1 MKGDRIIDRLDVFMR
16 HKGYSDTFVQSECG
30 LSNGTLNKS
39 RAEGRDLS
47 RRATESVLNKF
58 QEINRVWLTT
68 GIGEMLLTESPPPNE
83 PPAEPPDNDTILIPV
98 VNLDSR
104 GGTAYNEE
112 VNTDT
117 YVTGRLPFPTSI
129 AHQGDVVIPIYGDSM
144 EPTYKAGSM
153 VLIREV
159 ELWREYLELGCTY
172 VIGLVDDR
180 RIIKTIMAG
189 SDTQHFMLVSI
200 NPAYQPQEIDKK
212 IIRSVWRVIVSVRR
226 EAL

>member
-1 MKGDRIIDRLDVFMR
+1 MELSKRIEKLIE
-16 HKGYSDTFVQSECG
+16 YSG
-30 LSNGTLNKS
+30 LSIPKFSVHVGFKTPQAVRELIKGNTKTLS
-39 RAEGRDLS
+39 YQA
-47 RRATESVLNKF
+47 
-58 QEINRVWLTT
+58 QEKILASFPEVSPSWLLT
-68 GIGEMLLTESPPPNE
+68 GEGEMLLVPSPPTE
-83 PPAEPPDNDTILIPV
+83 PPPEKGDTILIPV

-112 VNTDT
+112 VQTDT
-117 YVTGRLPFPTSI
+117 YITGQIPFPRSI

-180 RIIKTIMAG
+180 RIIKTVMAG
-189 SDTQHFMLVSI
+189 SDTQHYLLVSI
-200 NPAYQPQEIDKK
+200 NPAFQPQEIDKR

>member
-1 MKGDRIIDRLDVFMR
+1 MGTTIKDRTLEFIKYKNISVKEFE
-16 HKGYSDTFVQSECG
+16 TICG
-30 LSNGTLNKS
+30 LSNGYVTNMRKGYGADKLNNVLS
-39 RAEGRDLS
+39 AYPELS
-47 RRATESVLNKF
+47 RD
-58 QEINRVWLTT
+58 WLLYNE
-68 GIGEMLLTESPPPNE
+68 GEMILNIPTEPPPE
-83 PPAEPPDNDTILIPV
+83 DNDTILIPV

-104 GGTAYNEE
+104 GGMAFNEE
-112 VNTDT
+112 VQTDA

-129 AHQGDVVIPIYGDSM
+129 AHRGDVVIPIYGDSM

-172 VIGLVDDR
+172 IIGLVDDR
-180 RIIKTIMAG
+180 RIIKTVMEG

-212 IIRSVWRVIVSVRR
+212 IIRSVWRVIASVRR

>member
-1 MKGDRIIDRLDVFMR
+1 MDNLDNTVKGRLKAYLSANNITMAEFGRRIGVSSAYITSMRKSIQPDKVERIKEEFPDLDID
-16 HKGYSDTFVQSECG
+16 
-30 LSNGTLNKS
+30 
-39 RAEGRDLS
+39 
-47 RRATESVLNKF
+47 
-58 QEINRVWLTT
+58 W
-68 GIGEMLLTESPPPNE
+68 LLTGVKDDNSPPIKTS
-83 PPAEPPDNDTILIPV
+83 DTILIPV
-98 VNLDSR
+98 ASPDSI
-104 GGTAYNEE
+104 GGTRFNEE
-112 VNTDT
+112 VNTEE
-117 YVTGRLPFPTSI
+117 YINGYLPFPTSI

-180 RIIKTIMAG
+180 RIIKTVMAG
-189 SDTQHFMLVSI
+189 SDAKHLLLVSI

>member
-1 MKGDRIIDRLDVFMR
+1 MDNSDNTVKGRLKAYLSANNITMAEFGRRIGVSSAYITSMRKSIQPDKVERIKEEFPDIDID
-16 HKGYSDTFVQSECG
+16 
-30 LSNGTLNKS
+30 
-39 RAEGRDLS
+39 
-47 RRATESVLNKF
+47 
-58 QEINRVWLTT
+58 W
-68 GIGEMLLTESPPPNE
+68 LLTGVKDDNSPPIKTS
-83 PPAEPPDNDTILIPV
+83 DTILIPV

-112 VNTDT
+112 VQTDT
-117 YVTGRLPFPTSI
+117 YITGQIPFPRSI

-180 RIIKTIMAG
+180 RIIKTVMAG
-189 SDTQHFMLVSI
+189 SDTQHYLLVSI
-200 NPAYQPQEIDKK
+200 NPAFQPQEIDKR

>member
-1 MKGDRIIDRLDVFMR
+1 MDNSDNTVKGRLKAYLSANNITMAEFGRRIGVSSAYITSMRKSIQPDKVERIKEEFPDLDV
-16 HKGYSDTFVQSECG
+16 D
-30 LSNGTLNKS
+30 
-39 RAEGRDLS
+39 
-47 RRATESVLNKF
+47 
-58 QEINRVWLTT
+58 W
-68 GIGEMLLTESPPPNE
+68 LLTGVKDDNSPPIKTS
-83 PPAEPPDNDTILIPV
+83 DTILIPV

-112 VNTDT
+112 VQTDT
-117 YVTGRLPFPTSI
+117 YITGQIPFPRSI

-159 ELWREYLELGCTY
+159 ELWREYLEFGCTY

-180 RIIKTIMAG
+180 RVIKTVMAG
-189 SDTQHFMLVSI
+189 NDTDHFLLVSI

-212 IIRSVWRVIVSVRR
+212 IIRSVWRVIASVRR

>member
-1 MKGDRIIDRLDVFMR
+1 
-16 HKGYSDTFVQSECG
+16 
-30 LSNGTLNKS
+30 
-39 RAEGRDLS
+39 
-47 RRATESVLNKF
+47 
-58 QEINRVWLTT
+58 
-68 GIGEMLLTESPPPNE
+68 MLLTETPPPTE
-83 PPAEPPDNDTILIPV
+83 PPPEDGDTILIPV

-104 GGTAYNEE
+104 GGMAYNEE
-112 VNTDT
+112 IDTDT
-117 YVTGRLPFPTSI
+117 YITGRLPFPTSI

-159 ELWREYLELGCTY
+159 ELWREYLEFGCTY

-180 RIIKTIMAG
+180 RVIKTVMAG
-189 SDTQHFMLVSI
+189 SDAGHYLLVSI

-212 IIRSVWRVIVSVRR
+212 IIRSVWRVILSVRR

>member
-1 MKGDRIIDRLDVFMR
+1 MGNTIKERTLEFIKYKDISVKEFETI
-16 HKGYSDTFVQSECG
+16 CG
-30 LSNGTLNKS
+30 LSNGYVTNMRKGYGADKLNNV
-39 RAEGRDLS
+39 LS
-47 RRATESVLNKF
+47 AYPELNR
-58 QEINRVWLTT
+58 EWLLFNE
-68 GIGEMLLTESPPPNE
+68 GEMTANPPTEPPPE
-83 PPAEPPDNDTILIPV
+83 DADTILIPV

-104 GGTAYNEE
+104 GGMAFNEE
-112 VNTDT
+112 VQTDA
-117 YVTGRLPFPTSI
+117 YITGRLPFPKTI

-153 VLIREV
+153 VLIRAV

-172 VIGLVDDR
+172 IIGLVDDR
-180 RIIKTIMAG
+180 RIIKTVMEG

-212 IIRSVWRVIVSVRR
+212 IIRSVWRVIASVRR

>member
-1 MKGDRIIDRLDVFMR
+1 MEENRIIDRLDAYMR
-16 HKGYSDTFVQSECG
+16 HKGYSDTYIQGLCG

-39 RAEGRDLS
+39 RGKGRDLS
-47 RRATESVLNKF
+47 RRATELILNKL
-58 QEINRVWLTT
+58 QDINRVWLTT
-68 GIGEMLLTESPPPNE
+68 GVGVMELDKPSPPTKPPGNE
-83 PPAEPPDNDTILIPV
+83 DTILIPV
-98 VNLDSR
+98 ASSDSI
-104 GGTAYNEE
+104 GGTRFNQE
-112 VNTDT
+112 VNTEE
-117 YVTGRLPFPTSI
+117 YITGYLPFPTSI
-129 AHQGDVVIPIYGDSM
+129 AHHGDVVIPIYGDSM

-180 RIIKTIMAG
+180 RVIKTVMAG
-189 SDTQHFMLVSI
+189 NDADHFLLVSI

-212 IIRSVWRVIVSVRR
+212 IIRSVWRVILSVRR

>member
-1 MKGDRIIDRLDVFMR
+1 MGGDRIIDRLDAFMKK
-16 HKGYSDTFVQSECG
+16 KGYTDTYVQSECG

-39 RAEGRDLS
+39 RAKGRDLS
-47 RRATESVLNKF
+47 RKATWAILNKF

-68 GIGEMLLTESPPPNE
+68 GLGAMENTPSPPPS
-83 PPAEPPDNDTILIPV
+83 PPPDGNTILIPV
-98 VNLDSR
+98 VNLDTR
-104 GGTAYNEE
+104 GGMAYNEE

-117 YVTGRLPFPTSI
+117 YVTGRIPFPATI

-144 EPTYKAGSM
+144 EPTYKAGSL

-159 ELWREYLELGCTY
+159 ELWREYLEFGCTY

-180 RIIKTIMAG
+180 RVIKTVMAG
-189 SDTQHFMLVSI
+189 SDNEHYTLISI
-200 NPAYQPQEIDKK
+200 NPNYQPQEIAKD
-212 IIRSVWRVIVSVRR
+212 IIRTVWRVILSVRR

>member
-1 MKGDRIIDRLDVFMR
+1 MEGNRIIDRLDAYMR

-47 RRATESVLNKF
+47 RRATELVLKKL
-58 QEINRVWLTT
+58 QDLNRVWLTT
-68 GIGEMLLTESPPPNE
+68 GVGEMLLAPSPPTE
-83 PPAEPPDNDTILIPV
+83 PPPDSDTILIPV

-104 GGTAYNEE
+104 GGMAYNEE
-112 VNTDT
+112 VQTET

-129 AHQGDVVIPIYGDSM
+129 AHHGDVVIPIYGDSM

-159 ELWREYLELGCTY
+159 ELWREYLEFGCTY

-180 RIIKTIMAG
+180 RVIKTVMAG
-189 SDTQHFMLVSI
+189 SDTDHFLLVSI
-200 NPAYQPQEIDKK
+200 NPAYQPQEIGKD

-226 EAL
+226 EVL

>member
-1 MKGDRIIDRLDVFMR
+1 MEGNRIIDRLDAYMR

-47 RRATESVLNKF
+47 RRAMELILKKF
-58 QEINRVWLTT
+58 QDINHVWLTT
-68 GIGEMLLTESPPPNE
+68 GVGEMLLTATPPTEPPPKD
-83 PPAEPPDNDTILIPV
+83 ADTILIPV

-112 VNTDT
+112 VQTDT
-117 YVTGRLPFPTSI
+117 YITGQIPFPRSI

-180 RIIKTIMAG
+180 RIIKTVMAG
-189 SDTQHFMLVSI
+189 SDTQHYLLVSI
-200 NPAYQPQEIDKK
+200 NPAFQPQEIDKK

-226 EAL
+226 ETL

>member
-1 MKGDRIIDRLDVFMR
+1 MR

-39 RAEGRDLS
+39 RIEGRELS
-47 RRATESVLNKF
+47 RRATELVLKKF
-58 QEINRVWLTT
+58 QDINRVWLTT
-68 GIGEMLLTESPPPNE
+68 GVGEMLLTAPPP
-83 PPAEPPDNDTILIPV
+83 PTEPPDGDTILIPV

-104 GGTAYNEE
+104 GGMAFNEE
-112 VNTDT
+112 VQTDA
-117 YVTGRLPFPTSI
+117 YITGRLPFPKTI

-172 VIGLVDDR
+172 IIGLVDDR
-180 RIIKTIMAG
+180 RIIKTVMAG
-189 SDTQHFMLVSI
+189 SDTQHYLLVSI
-200 NPAYQPQEIDKK
+200 NPSYQPQEIAKN
-212 IIRSVWRVIVSVRR
+212 IIRSVWRVIASVRR

>member
-1 MKGDRIIDRLDVFMR
+1 MEVNERIAAIMAHYDLSVKEFATKIGAKTQQAVYDLL
-16 HKGYSDTFVQSECG
+16 HGKTKSISSDME
-30 LSNGTLNKS
+30 NKIISCFPEIS
-39 RAEGRDLS
+39 RA
-47 RRATESVLNKF
+47 
-58 QEINRVWLTT
+58 WLLT
-68 GIGEMLLTESPPPNE
+68 GDGGMLLNASPPTE
-83 PPAEPPDNDTILIPV
+83 PPPGNDTILIPV

-112 VNTDT
+112 VQTDT
-117 YVTGRLPFPTSI
+117 YITGQIPFPRSI

-180 RIIKTIMAG
+180 RIIKTVMAG
-189 SDTQHFMLVSI
+189 SDTQHYLLVSI
-200 NPAYQPQEIDKK
+200 NPAFQPQEIDKK

>member
-1 MKGDRIIDRLDVFMR
+1 MELNKRIQQLID
-16 HKGYSDTFVQSECG
+16 YSG
-30 LSNGTLNKS
+30 LSIPKFAERVGFKTPQGVRELLKGNTLS
-39 RAEGRDLS
+39 LS
-47 RRATESVLNKF
+47 RQAQDNILRSF
-58 QEINRVWLTT
+58 PEINPSWLLT
-68 GIGEMLLTESPPPNE
+68 GIGGMLKEPSPPTE
-83 PPAEPPDNDTILIPV
+83 PPPEDAGTILIPV
-98 VNLDSR
+98 ASSDSI
-104 GGTAYNEE
+104 GGTRFNQE
-112 VNTDT
+112 VNTEE
-117 YVTGRLPFPTSI
+117 YITGYLPFPTSI
-129 AHQGDVVIPIYGDSM
+129 AHHGDVVIPIYGDSM

-180 RIIKTIMAG
+180 RVIKTVMAG
-189 SDTQHFMLVSI
+189 NDADHFLLVSI